1 MVKQGSGE
9 MLKHARLARG
19 LSQIE
24 LAERAGISRQALS
37 AIESGAYQPGVSVA
51 LKLARELE
59 RSVEEIF
66 GGEEKQGLRLS
77 ADYVSDTPG
86 LPAASGNRAR
96 VSLARVRGRVIAV
109 PLPAACLALMPASG
123 LAERARSGRR
133 IEVTAFRSA
142 GEIDSTLLIVGCD
155 PGVAILSDFLVR
167 RRHPIEVIP
176 IPSSSR
182 KALEMAAAGGAHVAG
197 VHLRDPKTGE
207 YNFTAAREAFGRSR
221 FRVVNFARWELGLA
235 TRAEKG
241 RLRDIEDLAKR
252 RLRLINRESGSGAR
266 IALDE
271 ALTLRGIKAE
281 RIHGYYKL
289 ASGHLEV
296 AAAIAEGIA
305 DAGVTI
311 RLAADLYNLEFHPW
325 REERYDLIVAA
336 DEFNSAP
343 VQNLVEALNSR
354 ALAYEISGL
363 CAYDTSQM
371 GQVVT

>member
-1 MVKQGSGE
+1 MAKQNSGE

-19 LSQIE
+19 LSQVE
-24 LAERAGISRQALS
+24 LADHAGISRQALS

-59 RSVEEIF
+59 RSVEDLF
-66 GGEEKQGLRLS
+66 GEEEKGELHLS
-77 ADYVSDTPG
+77 ADYVSEPPTG
-86 LPAASGNRAR
+86 SGNRAR
-96 VSLARVRGRVIAV
+96 VSLARVRGRLIAV
-109 PLPAACLALMPASG
+109 SLPAACLALTPASG
-123 LAERARSGRR
+123 LADHARSGRR
-133 IEVTAFRSA
+133 IEVTAFRSV

-155 PGVAILSDFLVR
+155 PGVAILSGFLVR

-182 KALEMAAAGGAHVAG
+182 KALKMAATGGAQVAG

-235 TRAEKG
+235 TRAEKS
-241 RLRDIEDLAKR
+241 RLRDLEDLAKR

-266 IALDE
+266 VALDE
-271 ALTLRGIKAE
+271 ALTLRGINVE
-281 RIHGYYKL
+281 RIHGYHKL

-296 AAAIAEGIA
+296 AAAISEGIA

-311 RLAADLYNLEFHPW
+311 RLAADLYNLEFHSW
-325 REERYDLIVAA
+325 REERYDLIVAD
-336 DEFNSAP
+336 DEFKSAP
-343 VQNLVEALNSR
+343 VQSLMEALNSR
-354 ALAYEISGL
+354 ALAHEISGL